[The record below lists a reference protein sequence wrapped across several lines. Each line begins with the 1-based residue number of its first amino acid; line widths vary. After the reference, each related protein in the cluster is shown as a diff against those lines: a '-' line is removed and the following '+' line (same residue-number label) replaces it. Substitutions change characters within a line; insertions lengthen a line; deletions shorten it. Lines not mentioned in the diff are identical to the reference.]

1 MKSILTKQVE
11 FVVRF
16 TATVPVNSKPEYILL
31 KGGVSDLKVQDG
43 IPATFGE
50 YETMSVYPAGES
62 PTKVGTVNVIEI
74 NGAPENT
81 TVHSFLD
88 TPAGNKAAEE
98 HFTKCFDSNN
108 CDGDVA
114 EAITDG
120 IGEIGTYT
128 LLLVHSEAK

>member
-1 MKSILTKQVE
+1 MEFIVRVNASVPFKSRPANVGIATIEAFDSTGTQIPTK
-11 FVVRF
+11 
-16 TATVPVNSKPEYILL
+16 VN
-31 KGGVSDLKVQDG
+31 
-43 IPATFGE
+43 E

-88 TPAGNKAAEE
+88 TTPGNKAAEE
-98 HFTKCFDSNN
+98 CFAKCFTENN
-108 CDGDVA
+108 CDGDLA
-114 EAITDG
+114 DATTDG
-120 IGEIGTYT
+120 IGQIGTYT